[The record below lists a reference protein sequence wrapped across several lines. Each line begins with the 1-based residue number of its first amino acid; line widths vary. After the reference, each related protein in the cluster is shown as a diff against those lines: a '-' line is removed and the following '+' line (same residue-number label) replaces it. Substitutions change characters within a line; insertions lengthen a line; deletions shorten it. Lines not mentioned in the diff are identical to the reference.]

1 MHEVDDSTLE
11 FPDDDDDVISGFDD
25 EEDDFDFFDA
35 SEGLQREP
43 TGHTHK
49 VTRKMKSSMTHSMY
63 GPNSMAEFQSMF
75 YSANAPQASADGAAL
90 SRSAEKLRT
99 DAGFFLR
106 LFVDELLVSF

>member
-1 MHEVDDSTLE
+1 LAREKFTKTSLAKEAKTEANVHEVDDSSLE

-63 GPNSMAEFQSMF
+63 G
-75 YSANAPQASADGAAL
+75 
-90 SRSAEKLRT
+90 
-99 DAGFFLR
+99 
-106 LFVDELLVSF
+106 